1 LLRQG
6 QVIFFLKMDKPERV
20 MIFIDGS
27 NLYFILK
34 NLYKNSKE
42 MSSFKFEKF
51 ARHLAGNGKLIRT
64 YYYNAILDQQR
75 DKGKYSKQQRFFEAL
90 KLIPDFEVIV
100 CRMQKDH
107 DSDGNIRYSV
117 KGDDIHIA
125 VDMVKLAYNDA
136 YDKAILVSSDG
147 DFVPAI
153 EAVKEKGKKV
163 ENIGFKNKFS
173 WHLKQTCDRFT
184 LLRKEDTDKFF

>member
-1 LLRQG
+1 
-6 QVIFFLKMDKPERV
+6 MDKPERV

-34 NLYKNSKE
+34 DLYKNAKE
-42 MSSFKFEKF
+42 MGGFKFEKF
-51 ARHLAGNGKLIRT
+51 AKHLAGDRKLIRT
-64 YYYNAILDQQR
+64 YYYNAILDQQK
-75 DKGKYSKQQRFFEAL
+75 DGEKYSKQQRFFERL
-90 KLIPDFEVIV
+90 KLIPDFEVII

-107 DSDGNIRYSV
+107 DKDGGIRYTV

-136 YDKAILVSSDG
+136 YDTAILISSDG

-153 EAVKEKGKKV
+153 KAVKEKGKKV

-173 WHLKQTCDRFT
+173 WHLKQTCDRFI
-184 LLRKEDTDKFF
+184 LLKKEDTDKFF